1 MEYYKCVVYD
11 EQNKR
16 KVIHLDFN
24 SECEVLKYAKE
35 NKLSTGKR
43 IKTWAMLF
51 CLGGIIDFIKPGA
64 GIIIAFVFFIILL
77 VFHLVDMTIN
87 RDKYRV

>member
-16 KVIHLDFN
+16 KVIHLDFD

-35 NKLSTGKR
+35 NKLS
-43 IKTWAMLF
+43 I
-51 CLGGIIDFIKPGA
+51 
-64 GIIIAFVFFIILL
+64 
-77 VFHLVDMTIN
+77 
-87 RDKYRV
+87 

>member
-16 KVIHLDFN
+16 KVIHLDFD

-35 NKLSTGKR
+35 NKQKSLEVLNNKIITE
-43 IKTWAMLF
+43 ANLN
-51 CLGGIIDFIKPGA
+51 GGGDNITIITSK
-64 GIIIAFVFFIILL
+64 IL
-77 VFHLVDMTIN
+77 
-87 RDKYRV
+87 K